1 MPQIEIRPADPDDV
15 PRLAALDHRYTTEY
29 VWQMEF
35 NHDREL
41 GEVAVHFRRMRL
53 PRAVRVDYPRVPLR
67 PEDGWTRSSGLLVGG
82 LEERQ
87 VAYAG
92 LSLDR
97 MPGAV
102 WITDLVVDRPHRR
115 EGIGGAL
122 VLAAAE
128 WAVQMGRYGLVLEMQ
143 PKNHPAFQLASKLGF
158 EFCGYNDA
166 YYPKHEIG
174 VFFYKSL

>member
-1 MPQIEIRPADPDDV
+1 MPQIEIRPAEPEDIPALTV
-15 PRLAALDHRYTTEY
+15 LDHRYTTAHG
-29 VWQMEF
+29 WQMEF

-41 GEVAVHFRRMRL
+41 GEVSINFRRMRL
-53 PRAVRVDYPRVPLR
+53 PRAGRVDYPRLPLR
-67 PEDGWTRSSGLLVGG
+67 PEDGWTRSSGLLVGW
-82 LEERQ
+82 LEDHP
-87 VAYAG
+87 VAYVG

-97 MPGAV
+97 MPGAA
-102 WITDLVVDRPHRR
+102 WITDLVVHRPHRR
-115 EGIGGAL
+115 QGIGRTL

-128 WAVQMGRYGLVLEMQ
+128 WAVHMGRNGLVLEMQ

-174 VFFYKSL
+174 VFFYKSV